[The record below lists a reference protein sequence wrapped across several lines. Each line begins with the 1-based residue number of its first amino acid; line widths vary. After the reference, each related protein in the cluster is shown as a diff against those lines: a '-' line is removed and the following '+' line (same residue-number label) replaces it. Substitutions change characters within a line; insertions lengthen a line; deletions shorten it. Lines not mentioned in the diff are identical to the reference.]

1 MIAKIGDKQRK
12 KGEKNN
18 NKVRTTVLISFNEI
32 FGFNE
37 KFIRSKFEYI
47 LVFASIELGIK
58 GVCCSSTFIT
68 V

>member
-12 KGEKNN
+12 KGEK
-18 NKVRTTVLISFNEI
+18 KQLNEI